1 MTFPFFLRNIFSKFT
16 ERILLHWWNIKH
28 MNKLLMFDAALFIAE
43 STAYCVLEK
52 SMEGHI
58 LRSRNGTEKN

>member
-1 MTFPFFLRNIFSKFT
+1 
-16 ERILLHWWNIKH
+16 